1 MKSRFMIDQADEEC
15 CTGSD
20 SGLQLAM
27 GRINE
32 TAKDGGDVAVFN
44 TAGEVTV
51 PTPSGSRPPYGSSAW
66 GPDYTNRLFHLFSAF
81 SALRQDSRHLV
92 DQLRGS
98 LDQMRELRVQLR
110 AQTSGTKG
118 NGVRKTWTDDLC
130 ERYGLTRR
138 ELEVAKLLALGKSN
152 AAIAEK
158 LRISGHTARHH
169 TQRILS
175 KLAVHSRGEAGA
187 KLRE

>member
-1 MKSRFMIDQADEEC
+1 VSIPA
-15 CTGSD
+15 
-20 SGLQLAM
+20 
-27 GRINE
+27 
-32 TAKDGGDVAVFN
+32 
-44 TAGEVTV
+44 
-51 PTPSGSRPPYGSSAW
+51 PSHSQFPHGSSTW

-81 SALRQDSRHLV
+81 SALRQDSQHLV
-92 DQLRGS
+92 NKLRGS

-110 AQTSGTKG
+110 AQTKGTG
-118 NGVRKTWTDDLC
+118 RNGSRKTSADDLC

-138 ELEVAKLLALGKSN
+138 ELEVAKLLARGKSN
-152 AAIAEK
+152 AAIAKE

-175 KLAVHSRGEAGA
+175 KLAVHSRSEAGA

>member
-1 MKSRFMIDQADEEC
+1 M
-15 CTGSD
+15 
-20 SGLQLAM
+20 
-27 GRINE
+27 
-32 TAKDGGDVAVFN
+32 
-44 TAGEVTV
+44 
-51 PTPSGSRPPYGSSAW
+51 PSPIPSPHRSAW
-66 GPDYTNRLFHLFSAF
+66 GPDYTHRLFHLFSAF

-110 AQTSGTKG
+110 SQTTGRTAA
-118 NGVRKTWTDDLC
+118 RKTWADGLC

-138 ELEVAKLLALGKSN
+138 ELEVARLLARGKSN
-152 AAIAEK
+152 AVIAEE

-175 KLAVHSRGEAGA
+175 KLAVHSRSEAGA
-187 KLRE
+187 KLRK

>member
-1 MKSRFMIDQADEEC
+1 
-15 CTGSD
+15 
-20 SGLQLAM
+20 M

-32 TAKDGGDVAVFN
+32 IAKDGRDIGLFN

-51 PTPSGSRPPYGSSAW
+51 PNPTQSPNGSAW
-66 GPDYTNRLFHLFSAF
+66 GPDYSSRLFRLFSAF
-81 SALRQDSRHLV
+81 SALRQDSRQLV

-110 AQTSGTKG
+110 AQTTGTG
-118 NGVRKTWTDDLC
+118 RNGVRKIWADDLC

-138 ELEVAKLLALGKSN
+138 ELEVAKLLARGRSN
-152 AAIAEK
+152 ATIAEE

-175 KLAVHSRGEAGA
+175 KLAVHSRAEAGA
-187 KLRE
+187 KLRA